1 MKTLSDSIAKY
12 LEAGEYERELS
23 PDTLK
28 AYRIDLRQ
36 FSEFVEGTWP
46 DRERLSDYIK
56 HLNQSFAPR
65 SVKREGILS

>member
-1 MKTLSDSIAKY
+1 MRTLSDSIAKY

-36 FSEFVEGTWP
+36 FSKFVEGEW
-46 DRERLSDYIK
+46 
-56 HLNQSFAPR
+56 
-65 SVKREGILS
+65 

>member
-1 MKTLSDSIAKY
+1 MKTLSESISKY

-46 DRERLSDYIK
+46 DRERLSD
-56 HLNQSFAPR
+56 
-65 SVKREGILS
+65 